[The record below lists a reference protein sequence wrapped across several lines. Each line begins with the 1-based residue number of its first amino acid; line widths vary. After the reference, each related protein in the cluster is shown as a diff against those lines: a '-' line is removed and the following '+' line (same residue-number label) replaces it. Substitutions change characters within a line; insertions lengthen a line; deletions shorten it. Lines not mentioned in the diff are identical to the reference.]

1 MNVVENILKSEQ
13 NLPDELYNRFIGLT
27 ETIHLK
33 KKEFFVSQGKVCNC
47 IGIIQSGL
55 LRSYIEKDAEE
66 FIKDFYFSGSLVVSL
81 GSFLTEEPSIANI
94 QALEETTLITLSRST
109 YDQLLSESDTWYK
122 YRIRKEV

>member
-1 MNVVENILKSEQ
+1 MNVVENILKSEL

-27 ETIHLK
+27 GTIHLK

-81 GSFLTEEPSIANI
+81 GPVMKEP
-94 QALEETTLITLSRST
+94 E
-109 YDQLLSESDTWYK
+109 
-122 YRIRKEV
+122 